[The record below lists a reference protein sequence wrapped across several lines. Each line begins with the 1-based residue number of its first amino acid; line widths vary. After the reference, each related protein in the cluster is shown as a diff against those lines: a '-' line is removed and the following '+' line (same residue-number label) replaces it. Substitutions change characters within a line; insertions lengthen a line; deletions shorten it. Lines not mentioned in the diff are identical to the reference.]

1 MIRNGHRSGMMLLS
15 QFWSAAK
22 KPIKMPSDEDSHP
35 IVNLSLG
42 SPEMD
47 FCLSLWRSQE
57 TVIESANVPTQID
70 KYPILSCCGAKRRDD
85 KMECIPCKN
94 ALIMG
99 ALYRLAPSTSS
110 YADAPQK
117 TQSGHC
123 EPAARVTTKWIRIC
137 DRSLLALSSLHCGL
151 DDRLSCFST
160 ATDIC
165 YAVISPLSRDSI
177 SLFIFLL
184 MRARVLW
191 RTRKYE
197 DIARV

>member
-1 MIRNGHRSGMMLLS
+1 MCDTKWTS
-15 QFWSAAK
+15 QRDDAIESIWSAAK

-42 SPEMD
+42 SPEID
-47 FCLSLWRSQE
+47 FCLFLWRSQE
-57 TVIESANVPTQID
+57 TVIESANLSTQID
-70 KYPILSCCGAKRRDD
+70 KYPILSCCGAKRCDD

-117 TQSGHC
+117 TQSHVSGHC
-123 EPAARVTTKWIRIC
+123 EPAARVTTKRIRIC
-137 DRSLLALSSLHCGL
+137 DRSFLALSSLHCGL

-165 YAVISPLSRDSI
+165 YSVISPLSRDSI
-177 SLFIFLL
+177 SLFI
-184 MRARVLW
+184 V
-191 RTRKYE
+191 Y
-197 DIARV
+197 